1 MAHPPQAP
9 AKAPPDGPP
18 QVRGISRPQRGQ
30 RHTGWSVS
38 WGIARPVETSCV
50 RIRLV
55 VGYVRVP
62 QRSQGGGSGGE
73 DAASAMPGA
82 YAKAG

>member
-1 MAHPPQAP
+1 MARTRTRARTPRPAP
-9 AKAPPDGPP
+9 A
-18 QVRGISRPQRGQ
+18 QVRGISRPHRGQ

-38 WGIARPVETSCV
+38 WGTARPVETSCV

-62 QRSQGGGSGGE
+62 QRSQGGGSGGG
-73 DAASAMPGA
+73 DAASAMAGA
-82 YAKAG
+82 YRQAG